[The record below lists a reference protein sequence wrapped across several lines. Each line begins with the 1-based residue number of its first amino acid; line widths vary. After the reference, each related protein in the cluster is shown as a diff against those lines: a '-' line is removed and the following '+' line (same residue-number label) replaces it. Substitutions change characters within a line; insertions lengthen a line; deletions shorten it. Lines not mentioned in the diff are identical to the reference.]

1 MMLLP
6 PVDKVG
12 DPFLGSVK
20 FDLAFDGD
28 RSGSI
33 EIRDEAGGAFVLFHS
48 RDKEGLAF
56 DPDELV
62 RVSRW
67 AKKLCDEVTKF
78 NSTGG

>member
-1 MMLLP
+1 MTLLP
-6 PVDKVG
+6 PIDKVG
-12 DPFLGSVK
+12 KPFLGSVK
-20 FDLAFDGD
+20 IDLAFGCG
-28 RSGSI
+28 RCGAI

-48 RDKEGLAF
+48 HDKEGLAL
-56 DPDELV
+56 DPDELI